1 MLHIKDI
8 EAFARINEALNE
20 NGNGNG
26 GADAAGTAGPDE
38 AAGGGGPTHP
48 ALVLAMLA
56 TGRLP
61 LSALSKTAAPDTDAP
76 DSAAPAKPEM
86 PAPWGRLFRRP

>member
-20 NGNGNG
+20 EP
-26 GADAAGTAGPDE
+26 GPD
-38 AAGGGGPTHP
+38 GGTDNRPEQAEQSDSQGQHGSGPAHP
-48 ALVLAMLA
+48 ALVMAMLA

-61 LSALSKTAAPDTDAP
+61 LSALSKSDQAKTPDVPT
-76 DSAAPAKPEM
+76 
-86 PAPWGRLFRRP
+86 PWTKMFRRS

>member
-20 NGNGNG
+20 EPGTDRQ
-26 GADAAGTAGPDE
+26 ADQPSDTDAGQHTSNAA
-38 AAGGGGPTHP
+38 HP
-48 ALVLAMLA
+48 ALVMAMLA

-61 LSALSKTAAPDTDAP
+61 LSALSKPDQ
-76 DSAAPAKPEM
+76 AKLSEVPT
-86 PAPWGRLFRRP
+86 PWNRMFRRS

>member
-20 NGNGNG
+20 EP
-26 GADAAGTAGPDE
+26 GTDNRPEQTGQDSDGQHNSGP
-38 AAGGGGPTHP
+38 AHP
-48 ALVLAMLA
+48 ALVMAMLA

-61 LSALSKTAAPDTDAP
+61 LSALSKSDQAKTPDVST
-76 DSAAPAKPEM
+76 
-86 PAPWGRLFRRP
+86 PWTRMFRRS

>member
-20 NGNGNG
+20 EP
-26 GADAAGTAGPDE
+26 GADGGTDNRPEQVGQDSDGQHNSGP
-38 AAGGGGPTHP
+38 AHP
-48 ALVLAMLA
+48 ALVMAMLA

-61 LSALSKTAAPDTDAP
+61 LSALSKSDQAKTPDVPT
-76 DSAAPAKPEM
+76 
-86 PAPWGRLFRRP
+86 PWTRMFRRS

>member
-20 NGNGNG
+20 NGTEAG
-26 GADAAGTAGPDE
+26 GTDAAGPEE
-38 AAGGGGPTHP
+38 AAGGGGPAHP

-61 LSALSKTAAPDTDAP
+61 LSALSKTDAP
-76 DSAAPAKPEM
+76 DGAAPARPEM
-86 PAPWGRLFRRP
+86 PAPWSRLFRRP

>member
-20 NGNGNG
+20 DP
-26 GADAAGTAGPDE
+26 GAERADQPARDGTAEE
-38 AAGGGGPTHP
+38 AAGRDIAGPAHP
-48 ALVLAMLA
+48 ALVMALLA

-61 LSALSKTAAPDTDAP
+61 FSALPKTSDPSKPDV
-76 DSAAPAKPEM
+76 
-86 PAPWGRLFRRP
+86 PAPWGGLRRRS

>member
-20 NGNGNG
+20 EPGTDG
-26 GADAAGTAGPDE
+26 GTDGQPDQAGHDSTGP
-38 AAGGGGPTHP
+38 AHP
-48 ALVLAMLA
+48 ALVMAMLA

-61 LSALSKTAAPDTDAP
+61 LSALSRPDQ
-76 DSAAPAKPEM
+76 AKNPEV
-86 PAPWGRLFRRP
+86 PTPWNRMFRRS

>member
-20 NGNGNG
+20 EP
-26 GADAAGTAGPDE
+26 GADNRPEQAGQDSDGQHNSGP
-38 AAGGGGPTHP
+38 AHP
-48 ALVLAMLA
+48 ALVMAMLA

-61 LSALSKTAAPDTDAP
+61 LSALSKSDQAKTPDVST
-76 DSAAPAKPEM
+76 
-86 PAPWGRLFRRP
+86 PWTRMFRRS

>member
-20 NGNGNG
+20 EPGTDG
-26 GADAAGTAGPDE
+26 GTANGTDPQAEQAGQDSSGQHTSGP
-38 AAGGGGPTHP
+38 AHP
-48 ALVLAMLA
+48 ALVMAMLA

-61 LSALSKTAAPDTDAP
+61 LSALSKSDQAKTPDVPT
-76 DSAAPAKPEM
+76 
-86 PAPWGRLFRRP
+86 PWTRMFRRS

>member
-20 NGNGNG
+20 DPAAGSAKSGSAKGGSAKNGLEGEG
-26 GADAAGTAGPDE
+26 SPDAAT
-38 AAGGGGPTHP
+38 GGPAHP
-48 ALVLAMLA
+48 ALVMAMLA

-61 LSALSKTAAPDTDAP
+61 LSAMPKTSAP
-76 DSAAPAKPEM
+76 SRPEM
-86 PAPWGRLFRRP
+86 PAPWGRLFRRS

>member
-20 NGNGNG
+20 EPGTDG
-26 GADAAGTAGPDE
+26 GADPQPDHAGQHTSGP
-38 AAGGGGPTHP
+38 AHP
-48 ALVLAMLA
+48 ALVMAMLA

-61 LSALSKTAAPDTDAP
+61 LSALSKSDQAKTPDVPTP
-76 DSAAPAKPEM
+76 WAKM
-86 PAPWGRLFRRP
+86 FRRS

>member
-20 NGNGNG
+20 EPGTDG
-26 GADAAGTAGPDE
+26 GAHGQAGQAGQDSSGQHE
-38 AAGGGGPTHP
+38 SGPAHP
-48 ALVLAMLA
+48 ALVMAMLA

-61 LSALSKTAAPDTDAP
+61 LSALSKPDQAKTP
-76 DSAAPAKPEM
+76 DVPT
-86 PAPWGRLFRRP
+86 PWARMFRRS

>member
-20 NGNGNG
+20 EP
-26 GADAAGTAGPDE
+26 GTDRQAEQPGQDS
-38 AAGGGGPTHP
+38 ASPTHP
-48 ALVLAMLA
+48 ALVMAMLA

-61 LSALSKTAAPDTDAP
+61 LSALSKPDQATT
-76 DSAAPAKPEM
+76 SEVLT
-86 PAPWGRLFRRP
+86 PWSRMFRRS

>member
-20 NGNGNG
+20 EPGTDRQAEQG
-26 GADAAGTAGPDE
+26 GRDTAGHGTAGQHGSN
-38 AAGGGGPTHP
+38 AAHP
-48 ALVLAMLA
+48 ALVMAMLA

-61 LSALSKTAAPDTDAP
+61 LSAL
-76 DSAAPAKPEM
+76 AKSDQTTTSEVPT
-86 PAPWGRLFRRP
+86 PWNRMFRRS

>member
-20 NGNGNG
+20 EPGPDGGPANG
-26 GADAAGTAGPDE
+26 GDRQPDQSGSDGQHTSGPS
-38 AAGGGGPTHP
+38 HP
-48 ALVLAMLA
+48 ALVMAMLA

-61 LSALSKTAAPDTDAP
+61 LSALSKSDQAKTPDVPT
-76 DSAAPAKPEM
+76 
-86 PAPWGRLFRRP
+86 PWTRMFRRP

>member
-8 EAFARINEALNE
+8 EAFARINEALNDE
-20 NGNGNG
+20 PAETGQT
-26 GADAAGTAGPDE
+26 DHDTAAVGP
-38 AAGGGGPTHP
+38 AHP

-61 LSALSKTAAPDTDAP
+61 LSALSGTTPPKSDDPSP
-76 DSAAPAKPEM
+76 SWRKP
-86 PAPWGRLFRRP
+86 LRRS

>member
-20 NGNGNG
+20 EP
-26 GADAAGTAGPDE
+26 GTAGATDRQTGQ
-38 AAGGGGPTHP
+38 GGQDGTGHDNSGPAHP
-48 ALVLAMLA
+48 ALVMAMLA

-61 LSALSKTAAPDTDAP
+61 LSALSKPDQAKTP
-76 DSAAPAKPEM
+76 DVPT
-86 PAPWGRLFRRP
+86 PWTRMFRRS

>member
-20 NGNGNG
+20 EP
-26 GADAAGTAGPDE
+26 GAERAERPDQDGAAEEAAGRDAAGPA
-38 AAGGGGPTHP
+38 HP
-48 ALVLAMLA
+48 ALVMALLA

-61 LSALSKTAAPDTDAP
+61 FSALPKSSIPPKPDAP
-76 DSAAPAKPEM
+76 VL
-86 PAPWGRLFRRP
+86 WGGLRRRS

>member
-20 NGNGNG
+20 EPGTDGQP
-26 GADAAGTAGPDE
+26 DRAGQDTAGQHTSN
-38 AAGGGGPTHP
+38 AAHP
-48 ALVLAMLA
+48 ALVMAMLA

-61 LSALSKTAAPDTDAP
+61 LSALSKPDQ
-76 DSAAPAKPEM
+76 AKIPEV
-86 PAPWGRLFRRP
+86 PTPWNRMFRRS